1 MKPGPMAELLGQ
13 SMRDGFLAWIGANTQ
28 ADPAGR

>member
-1 MKPGPMAELLGQ
+1 MAELLGQ
-13 SMRDGFLAWIGANTQ
+13 SMRDGFLARIRANTR